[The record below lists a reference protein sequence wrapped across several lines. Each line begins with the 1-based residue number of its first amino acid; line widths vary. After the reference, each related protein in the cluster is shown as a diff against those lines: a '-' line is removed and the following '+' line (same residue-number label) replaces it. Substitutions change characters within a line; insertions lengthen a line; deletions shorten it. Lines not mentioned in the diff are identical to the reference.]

1 MQKTH
6 KEILVEKQIELL
18 PLVEKFIKDFGLVGG
33 SAIALQIG
41 HRRSI
46 DFDLFSLKEFSN
58 AKIRKKIVK
67 DSWKIGKVY
76 KDEDGQFTF
85 FVNNVQFT
93 FFHYPF
99 KIKFSKSFEDI
110 LKMPDL
116 LTLAAM
122 KAYALG
128 RRAKWKD
135 YVDLYFIINK
145 YHSIEKIVKKGK
157 EIFKEEFNERIFR
170 EALSYFNDINYT
182 EPIEFLPGFE
192 VSDEK
197 IKKALVEFSLG

>member
-1 MQKTH
+1 MH
-6 KEILVEKQIELL
+6 KEILTEEQIKLL
-18 PLVEKFIKDFGLVGG
+18 PLVEKFSKDFGLVGG
-33 SAIALQIG
+33 TAIALQIG

-46 DFDLFSLKEFSN
+46 DFDLFSLEEFSN

-145 YHSIEKIVKKGK
+145 YHSIEKIVKKSK
-157 EIFKEEFNERIFR
+157 EIFKEEFNEKIFR

-192 VSDEK
+192 VNDGK